1 MSGEIKLLRK
11 PAVLERTGMSK
22 STLDRKMKAGQFP
35 RPVKLAGTRLVAWR
49 SDDIARWIESQ
60 PIQQETEK

>member
-11 PAVLERTGMSK
+11 PAVLSRTGLSD
-22 STLDRKMKAGQFP
+22 STLYRLMAAGRFP

-49 SDDIARWIESQ
+49 SDDVSRWIEDQ
-60 PIQQETEK
+60 TFQQETSQ

>member
-1 MSGEIKLLRK
+1 MSSELKLLRM
-11 PAVLERTGMSK
+11 PAVLERTGLSK
-22 STLDRKMKAGQFP
+22 STLDRRMKAGQFP

-60 PIQQETEK
+60 PIQQET

>member
-11 PAVLERTGMSK
+11 PAVLERTGMSD
-22 STLDRKMKAGQFP
+22 STLYRKMDEGLFP

-49 SDDIARWIESQ
+49 SDDIAGWIESQ
-60 PIQQETEK
+60 PIQQEI

>member
-11 PAVLERTGMSK
+11 PAVLERTGMSD
-22 STLDRKMKAGQFP
+22 STLYRKMDEGLFP

-60 PIQQETEK
+60 PFQQEILK

>member
-1 MSGEIKLLRK
+1 MSGELKLLRK
-11 PAVLERTGMSK
+11 PAVLERTGMSD
-22 STLDRKMKAGQFP
+22 STLYRKMTEGLFP

-60 PIQQETEK
+60 PIQQES